1 MVQKTLPPSSQPIIC
16 INSNNR
22 DFVIDIFPYLKE
34 FAFFHFDSSLAT
46 DDFDLFSEITLVL
59 PFRHSIQICF
69 IYFFL
74 VLNLPSQGVKF
85 TFFSDSHL
93 APKFFKVVA
102 NSKKVGRHFQ
112 RRTKSFFTLSG
123 F

>member
-16 INSNNR
+16 INSNSR

-59 PFRHSIQICF
+59 PFRHSIQNFSVVFYILFPCVKLAF
-69 IYFFL
+69 SGREINFF
-74 VLNLPSQGVKF
+74 F
-85 TFFSDSHL
+85 W
-93 APKFFKVVA
+93 
-102 NSKKVGRHFQ
+102 
-112 RRTKSFFTLSG
+112 
-123 F
+123 